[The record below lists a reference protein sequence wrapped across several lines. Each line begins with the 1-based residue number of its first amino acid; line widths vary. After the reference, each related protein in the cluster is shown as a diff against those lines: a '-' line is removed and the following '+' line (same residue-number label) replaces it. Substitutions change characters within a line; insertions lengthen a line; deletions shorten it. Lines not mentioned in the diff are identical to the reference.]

1 MIHVAEAAEA
11 KGRVVVHAGSGTPSL
26 VALEAA
32 VWLARAFQSEI
43 ECVYVENQEL
53 VALASHPCSR
63 EISLSGRGSREVSLV
78 AIEREFRFGS
88 EAFHRA
94 MEACARAAEIA
105 VNSRVLREE
114 PVRALHA
121 VCASCGPWNAVALA
135 EPFTTPGSPPI
146 KALLDNVR
154 DATGLLLVG
163 PNIQRIAGPIVIA
176 LEEPDL
182 LTAMLGVADRLS
194 AVAAGAQGRTVAAG
208 AQARVHQAE
217 TAVCLVGIG
226 PEDLAAL
233 EGATRLVLAEWPN
246 ARLAG
251 TILTHGSEAALAEAL
266 RRMQPGLVMGQY
278 GGMLL
283 SENGDA
289 RPLAA
294 CLECPLLLLR

>member
-11 KGRVVVHAGSGTPSL
+11 KGRVVVHAGSGTPSP

-53 VALASHPCSR
+53 VALAGHPCAR
-63 EISLSGRGSREVSLV
+63 EISLSGRGSGEVSLV
-78 AIEREFRFGS
+78 AIEREFRFAS

-94 MEACARAAEIA
+94 METCARAADIVVHA
-105 VNSRVLREE
+105 RILRDE
-114 PVRALHA
+114 PVRALNA

-135 EPFTTPGSPPI
+135 EPFTTPGSPSI

-163 PNIQRIAGPIVIA
+163 PNIQRIVGPIVIA
-176 LEEPDL
+176 LEEADL

-194 AVAAGAQGRTVAAG
+194 AAAES
-208 AQARVHQAE
+208 AQARIPAESAQAEAE
-217 TAVCLVGIG
+217 TAVCLVGTTA
-226 PEDLAAL
+226 ENLAAL
-233 EGATRLVLAEWPN
+233 EGVTRLVLAEWPT

-266 RRMQPGLVMGQY
+266 RRMRPGLVMGQY